1 MSSWKPV
8 RRSVLL
14 VLVILLCIFSCGA
27 GCVSSSIQ
35 GLTYDGEY
43 LHILVDH
50 PGDSCRAVLQV
61 TVFETE
67 AFDRDLIFKNAEYV
81 DLDHGSNEYLI
92 PLDLTPGT
100 YRIFLHLFVGDDRRV
115 GVIRE
120 LIVP

>member
-8 RRSVLL
+8 RRSVFP

-27 GCVSSSIQ
+27 GCVSSSIE
-35 GLTYDGEY
+35 GPTYDGEQ
-43 LHILVDH
+43 LHVVVDN

-61 TVFETE
+61 TVFKTQ
-67 AFDRDLIFKNAEYV
+67 AFDRDLIFKKAEYV

-92 PLDLTPGT
+92 PLDLTSGT
-100 YRIFLHLFVGDDRRV
+100 YRVFIHLFVGDDRRA